1 MTTDT
6 PVVKKEKGRWFSFF
20 AKLAFF
26 LAVFLA
32 VIIAVL
38 SALGGN
44 SDVLKSSIEEFL
56 GGRLGGIAKIEKLNR
71 MTFYPYMGADF
82 EGVKVTRRDNESQV
96 LLSAD
101 HVTVAMGFWD
111 ITLSTNKVK
120 AFNIQNLYAVPG
132 VIIEKGMTIN
142 QMAII
147 DEGDK
152 AYVRSDG
159 KIGSV
164 PFTFQAPIG
173 KFGSGKN
180 KKYGFSEIRPFSATL
195 GDISFSGSMVN
206 HNADSMSITDL
217 KIEQAG
223 KAKLSGQLDFYYGGE
238 YRLKVKGDL
247 EMADGSRVKPDILFG
262 LGGEQP
268 TLEGGLDFQPLSQ
281 SDFSAYPDYI
291 TLYDTV
297 KSALGRKDAKL
308 LSGNI
313 LISSG
318 NAALSAREVT
328 QALQGLKS
336 SGETIMLECVLADV
350 ALDNGVA
357 QIKSFVIKAQEG
369 DATGTGRYDFAS
381 DTLELQPAAGTDK
394 NAAAL
399 IADLGKRAVLG
410 ADHPCLGAG
419 SAAVKPE

>member
-1 MTTDT
+1 MTTDS
-6 PVVKKEKGRWFSFF
+6 PALEKEKGRWFSFF

-26 LAVFLA
+26 LAVLLA

-38 SALGGN
+38 SSLGGN

-56 GGRLGGIAKIEKLNR
+56 GGRLGGVAKVEKLNR

-82 EGVKVTRRDNESQV
+82 EGVKVVRRDNESQI

-101 HVTVAMGFWD
+101 HITVAMGFWD

-132 VIIEKGMTIN
+132 VIMEKGITIS

-152 AYVRSDG
+152 AYVRGDG
-159 KIGSV
+159 KIGPV
-164 PFTFQAPIG
+164 PFTFQAPVE

-180 KKYGFSEIRPFSATL
+180 KKYGFSETRLFSATL
-195 GDISFSGSMVN
+195 GDVSFSGSVIN

-223 KAKLSGQLDFYYGGE
+223 KVKLSGQLDFYYGGE
-238 YRLKVKGDL
+238 YRLKIKGDL

-268 TLEGGLDFQPLSQ
+268 TLEGNLDFQPLSQ
-281 SDFSAYPDYI
+281 SDFSAYRDYI

-297 KSALGRKDAKL
+297 KSALGRKDAKPF
-308 LSGNI
+308 SGNI

-318 NAALSAREVT
+318 NAKLSARDVT
-328 QALQGLKS
+328 RELQGLRA
-336 SGETIMLECVLADV
+336 SGDIITLDCVLADV
-350 ALDNGVA
+350 ALDNGAA
-357 QIKSFVIKAQEG
+357 QIKNFVIKTPQS
-369 DATGTGRYDFAS
+369 DATGTGSYDFAS
-381 DTLELQPAAGTDK
+381 DTLELQPAGADE

-399 IADLGKRAVLG
+399 IADLGKRAALG
-410 ADHPCLGAG
+410 ADHPCMG
-419 SAAVKPE
+419 SAASKPE